1 MTGQATSGDC
11 VLSLYAR
18 FKDFMKHPRYHV
30 GALCNTIEEQIED
43 VDGEETHNVLNHIR
57 KIRALLWTSEP
68 ELHELDRQDEYDE
81 DVEKEEPIY
90 FTTREDKELA
100 EQCARITSDPAAMKC
115 LGNFLH
121 GLPRDNWDRNNWND

>member
-1 MTGQATSGDC
+1 MN
-11 VLSLYAR
+11 
-18 FKDFMKHPRYHV
+18 HPRYHV

-43 VDGEETHNVLNHIR
+43 VDGEETHKVLNYIR
-57 KIRALLWTSEP
+57 KIRALLRTSEP

-115 LGNFLH
+115 LGKI
-121 GLPRDNWDRNNWND
+121 